1 MAATRR
7 EGQRELTGPGS
18 KALTALVLMAIP
30 GAAALGALL
39 DGTPSWIVAFGAAS
53 IASMVALASIARWGT
68 AQHPD
73 HADGGQ
79 ETGASS
85 APMRSSGS
93 EEVLRR
99 ATEVRCAER
108 TAILENLSDAVVL
121 VDAHGETRFAN
132 LAARRMLGE
141 QAGVAGTRAAID
153 ALPPQ
158 VLRAVQGVAAA
169 AAGERRRI
177 ECELRDANATPVVI
191 GVTGVR
197 EGSDGLATIVVRDV
211 RAEREADR
219 IKSDFVA
226 KASHELRTPLSSL
239 RAYAE
244 MLADGEA
251 KDEAERQHFAGVIL
265 AETARLGALVARM
278 LDGVTWI
285 VEDPVIADAIP
296 AFLAD
301 HPIPE
306 ATRTVTQITERLA
319 VHRAAVARERER
331 FGIHLLGR

>member
-68 AQHPD
+68 PQQAD
-73 HADGGQ
+73 HAGGGQ
-79 ETGASS
+79 ETGASG
-85 APMRSSGS
+85 APVRSSAS

-141 QAGVAGTRAAID
+141 QAGRDQG
-153 ALPPQ
+153 ALPVLEQPFGFTRHLQKVGKMALTKPQ
-158 VLRAVQGVAAA
+158 GF
-169 AAGERRRI
+169 
-177 ECELRDANATPVVI
+177 
-191 GVTGVR
+191 VR
-197 EGSDGLATIVVRDV
+197 CR
-211 RAEREADR
+211 
-219 IKSDFVA
+219 
-226 KASHELRTPLSSL
+226 
-239 RAYAE
+239 
-244 MLADGEA
+244 
-251 KDEAERQHFAGVIL
+251 
-265 AETARLGALVARM
+265 
-278 LDGVTWI
+278 
-285 VEDPVIADAIP
+285 
-296 AFLAD
+296 
-301 HPIPE
+301 
-306 ATRTVTQITERLA
+306 
-319 VHRAAVARERER
+319 
-331 FGIHLLGR
+331 

>member
-7 EGQRELTGPGS
+7 EGQRGQNGPGS
-18 KALTALVLMAIP
+18 KALTALVLIAIP

-39 DGTPSWIVAFGAAS
+39 DGTPTWIVAFAAAS
-53 IASMVALASIARWGT
+53 IASMVALASIARWSMPRDTEDAAARGDADIAVAPVRST
-68 AQHPD
+68 A
-73 HADGGQ
+73 
-79 ETGASS
+79 
-85 APMRSSGS
+85 S

-141 QAGVAGTRAAID
+141 QAAVAGTRAAID

-169 AAGERRRI
+169 TAGERRRI

-197 EGSDGLATIVVRDV
+197 EGAEGLANFPDSMIDAVVES
-211 RAEREADR
+211 AEEC
-219 IKSDFVA
+219 
-226 KASHELRTPLSSL
+226 P
-239 RAYAE
+239 
-244 MLADGEA
+244 GECIFI
-251 KDEAERQHFAGVIL
+251 E
-265 AETARLGALVARM
+265 
-278 LDGVTWI
+278 
-285 VEDPVIADAIP
+285 P
-296 AFLAD
+296 
-301 HPIPE
+301 
-306 ATRTVTQITERLA
+306 
-319 VHRAAVARERER
+319 
-331 FGIHLLGR
+331 